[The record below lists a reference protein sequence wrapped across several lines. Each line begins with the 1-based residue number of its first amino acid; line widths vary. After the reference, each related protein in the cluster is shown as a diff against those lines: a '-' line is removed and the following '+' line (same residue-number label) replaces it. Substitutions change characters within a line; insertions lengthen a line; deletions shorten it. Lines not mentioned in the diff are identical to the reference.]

1 MNFLGIIP
9 ARYRSS
15 RFPGKPLVEIRG
27 KTMIRHVYERAS
39 EALSVVVVATDDER
53 IFREVERFGGR
64 VVMTSPDHRSGTDR
78 CAEALEIF
86 RKDHPGK
93 KIDAV
98 INIQG
103 DEPLIRPEQLQEVMT
118 LFNDPD
124 TAIATLV
131 HEHHGL
137 SEIVNPNAV
146 KAVMDKHGR
155 VLYFSRS
162 PIPFQRDV
170 PQEKWG
176 KYFTYLIHIGM
187 YAYRADVLREITR
200 LEPSPLEKAESLE
213 QNRWLEN
220 GYTIRA
226 AISAYRNYSVD
237 TPEDL
242 ERILHLFE

>member
-1 MNFLGIIP
+1 MNFIGIIP
-9 ARYRSS
+9 ARYQSS
-15 RFPGKPLVEIRG
+15 RFPGKPLVDIKG
-27 KTMIRHVYERAS
+27 KSMIRRVYERAS
-39 EALSVVVVATDDER
+39 QALEVVLVATDDER
-53 IFREVERFGGR
+53 IYQEVERFGGR
-64 VVMTSPDHRSGTDR
+64 AVMTSDRHRSGTDR
-78 CAEALEIF
+78 CAEALEIYE
-86 RKDHPGK
+86 RSEKTPVNG
-93 KIDAV
+93 V

-103 DEPLIRPEQLQEVMT
+103 DEPLIQPEQLQEVMQ
-118 LFNDPD
+118 LFDDPD

-146 KAVMDKHGR
+146 KAVMDKQGR

-170 PQEKWG
+170 PQEKWSRH
-176 KYFTYLIHIGM
+176 FTYLIHIGM
-187 YAYRADVLREITR
+187 YAYRADVLKEITR

-226 AISAYRNYSVD
+226 AISRYRNYSVD

-242 ERILHLFE
+242 ERILHLFH

>member
-9 ARYRSS
+9 ARYESS
-15 RFPGKPLVEIRG
+15 RFPGKPLVSIHGR
-27 KTMIRHVYERAS
+27 TMIRRVYERAS
-39 EALSVVVVATDDER
+39 EALETVIVATDDER
-53 IFREVERFGGR
+53 IFDEVQSFGGR
-64 VVMTSPDHRSGTDR
+64 VVMTSTSHRSGTDR
-78 CAEALEIF
+78 CAEALAAY
-86 RKDHPGK
+86 RRDGGK
-93 KIDAV
+93 PVDVV

-103 DEPLIRPEQLQEVMT
+103 DEPLIRPEQLQEVMV
-118 LFNDPD
+118 LFDDPD

-131 HEHHGL
+131 HAHHGL
-137 SEIVNPNAV
+137 SDIVNPNAV
-146 KAVMDKHGR
+146 KVVMDRNGK

-176 KYFTYLIHIGM
+176 KHFPYLIHIGM
-187 YAYRADVLREITR
+187 YAYRAAILEEITR

-226 AISAYRNYSVD
+226 AVSKYRNYSVD
-237 TPEDL
+237 TPDDL
-242 ERILHLFE
+242 ERILHLFK

>member
-9 ARYRSS
+9 ARYQSS
-15 RFPGKPLVEIRG
+15 RFPGKPLVNIHG
-27 KTMIRHVYERAS
+27 KTMIRRVYERAS
-39 EALSVVVVATDDER
+39 LALQTVIVATDDQR
-53 IFREVERFGGR
+53 IYDEVKRFGGEA
-64 VVMTSPDHRSGTDR
+64 VMTSDRHRSGTDR
-78 CAEALEIF
+78 CAEALTHYQESTGNTV
-86 RKDHPGK
+86 DV
-93 KIDAV
+93 V

-103 DEPLIRPEQLQEVMT
+103 DEPLIRPEQLQEVMA
-118 LFNDPD
+118 LFDDPQ

-137 SEIVNPNAV
+137 SEVVNPNAV
-146 KAVMDKHGR
+146 KTVVDRNGR

-176 KYFTYLIHIGM
+176 RHYTYLIHIGM
-187 YAYRADVLREITR
+187 YAYRTAVLKEITQLR
-200 LEPSPLEKAESLE
+200 PSPLEKAESLE

-226 AISAYRNYSVD
+226 AVSQYRNYSVD
-237 TPEDL
+237 TPDDL
-242 ERILHLFE
+242 ERLLHLFK

>member
-9 ARYRSS
+9 ARYQST
-15 RFPGKPLVEIRG
+15 RFPGKPLVSIHG
-27 KTMIRHVYERAS
+27 KSMIQRVYEQAS
-39 EALSVVVVATDDER
+39 KALEDVIVATDDKR
-53 IFREVERFGGR
+53 ILEEVEHFGGHAM
-64 VVMTSPDHRSGTDR
+64 MTSDTHRSGTDR

-86 RKDHPGK
+86 LQQTGRQVDV
-93 KIDAV
+93 V

-103 DEPLIRPEQLQEVMT
+103 DEPLIRPEQLHEVMS
-118 LFNDPD
+118 LFDKPG

-131 HEHHGL
+131 HKHHDL

-146 KAVMDKHGR
+146 KAVLDINGR

-162 PIPFQRDV
+162 PIPFQRNV

-176 KYFTYLIHIGM
+176 NHYTYYIHIGM
-187 YAYRADVLREITR
+187 YAYRTDILREITQ
-200 LEPSPLEKAESLE
+200 LEPSPLELAESLE

-220 GYTIRA
+220 DYPITA
-226 AISAYRNYSVD
+226 TVSAYRNYSVD

-242 ERILHLFE
+242 EKIRHLFD